1 MSKKEFLFK
10 LILIGSSNVGKTSII
25 KQLISQ
31 EFNDNFISTI
41 GVHFYTKKL
50 FINDKK
56 IEFLIWDTAGLEKF
70 KSVTKNYYKTSNV
83 CIIVFDVTDKQSFED
98 VFEWLNFYK
107 ENCNENNNKIFLFG
121 NKIDKNLERSVNAED
136 IDDFCKRNNLIY
148 YETSAKDGKNINDVF
163 RNVGKKLIEEIND
176 DRKNIEK
183 ENNNNINLNNEK
195 NEENEKFF
203 CC

>member
-1 MSKKEFLFK
+1 MSKNLFK

-25 KQLISQ
+25 KQLTSQ

-41 GVHFYTKKL
+41 GVHFYTKNL
-50 FINDKK
+50 IIDDKK

-121 NKIDKNLERSVNAED
+121 NKIDKNLERSVNVED
-136 IDDFCKRNNLIY
+136 VDDFCKRNNLIY

-163 RNVGKKLIEEIND
+163 KNIGKKLIEEFND
-176 DRKNIEK
+176 DGKNIEK
-183 ENNNNINLNNEK
+183 ENNNNLNLNNK
-195 NEENEKFF
+195 QNEENEKFF

>member
-1 MSKKEFLFK
+1 MSKNLFK

-25 KQLISQ
+25 KQLTSN

-41 GVHFYTKKL
+41 GVHFYTKNL
-50 FINDKK
+50 LIDDKK
-56 IEFLIWDTAGLEKF
+56 IQFLIWDTAGVEKF

-107 ENCNENNNKIFLFG
+107 EYCCENNNKIFLFG

-136 IDDFCKRNNLIY
+136 VDDFYKRNNLIY

-163 RNVGKKLIEEIND
+163 KNIGKKLIEDVND
-176 DRKNIEK
+176 GKNIEK
-183 ENNNNINLNNEK
+183 ENNNNLNLNNEK
-195 NEENEKFF
+195 NDENEKLF

>member
-1 MSKKEFLFK
+1 MSKNLFK

-25 KQLISQ
+25 KQLTSH

-41 GVHFYTKKL
+41 GVHFYTKNL
-50 FINDKK
+50 LIDDKK
-56 IEFLIWDTAGLEKF
+56 IQFLIWDTAGVEKF

-136 IDDFCKRNNLIY
+136 VDDFCKRNNLIY

-163 RNVGKKLIEEIND
+163 KNVGMKLIEEFND
-176 DRKNIEK
+176 GNEK
-183 ENNNNINLNNEK
+183 ENNNNLNLNNK
-195 NEENEKFF
+195 QNEENEKFF

>member
-1 MSKKEFLFK
+1 MSKNLFK

-25 KQLISQ
+25 KQLTSQ

-41 GVHFYTKKL
+41 GVHFYTKNL
-50 FINDKK
+50 IINDKK
-56 IEFLIWDTAGLEKF
+56 IEFLIWDTAGVEKF
-70 KSVTKNYYKTSNV
+70 KSVTKNYYKTSN
-83 CIIVFDVTDKQSFED
+83 IIVFDVTDKQSFED

-136 IDDFCKRNNLIY
+136 VDDFCKRNNLIY

-163 RNVGKKLIEEIND
+163 RNVGKKLIEEFND
-176 DRKNIEK
+176 GKNIEK
-183 ENNNNINLNNEK
+183 ENNNNLNLNNK
-195 NEENEKFF
+195 QNEENEKFF